1 MSKVEISAKSRETF
15 GKGSARQLRRDG
27 RIPAVIYG
35 GEDPV
40 RHISLDG
47 HDLEQALKVAQ
58 VVLEVDVEGEA
69 VNAAPRQVQRDPVKR
84 TLEHVDLLVLSAK
97 EVRERLVVGAAVNKA
112 TARADEEGL
121 EHVQVITVLH
131 EFLEEGLEP
140 DDAVEKAIEAVHEQV
155 KEAEAAA
162 AAAAAAEAAK
172 AAAAAAEGGEEGAEG
187 GDAGEGGGDAP
198 ADDAGDAADEG
209 GE

>member
-1 MSKVEISAKSRETF
+1 MSKVEISAQSRDTF
-15 GKGSARQLRRDG
+15 GKGSARQLRREG

-40 RHISLDG
+40 RHISING
-47 HDLEQALKVAQ
+47 HDLDQALKVAQ
-58 VVLEVDVEGEA
+58 VVLEVDVDGDKI
-69 VNAAPRQVQRDPVKR
+69 NAAPRQVQRDPVKR

-112 TARADEEGL
+112 TTRADEEGL

-131 EFLEEGLEP
+131 EYLDEGLEP
-140 DDAVEKAIEAVHEQV
+140 DEAIEKAIETVHEQV

-172 AAAAAAEGGEEGAEG
+172 EVAAAEEG
-187 GDAGEGGGDAP
+187 GDAGEASDAP
-198 ADDAGDAADEG
+198 AEDSGDDAPAEEG